1 MRRTSPH
8 MSYKARAGGRPLDFH
23 SKLRKEEGNI
33 MPIARRSVI
42 TIQPTTRIKDAAE
55 IMVKNKVRRLPV
67 VDPGTK
73 RMIGILITR
82 DVLDFLGGG
91 EKSKIIQNRFKGNF
105 LAAINDAVRTIMSEK
120 VVCGT
125 STMSVNDVAQLLWKT
140 GMGGAP
146 IVDENQRVV
155 GIVSERDFVA
165 FTPAVTGTQV
175 GYHMTRNVITAEPE
189 LQIKEAAKKMVSLGV
204 RRLPVVQARAFVG
217 IVTSVDILRYFGSS
231 KIFEYMSTNRV
242 DEAMSV
248 GVEAIMARN
257 VLTVAPNTDVG
268 EAARLMI
275 ERGCGGLPVV
285 EGDELVGI
293 ITERDILG
301 LLI

>member
-1 MRRTSPH
+1 
-8 MSYKARAGGRPLDFH
+8 MSYKSRAGGRPLDFH
-23 SKLRKEEGNI
+23 SRLRKEEGNI

-82 DVLDFLGGG
+82 DILDFLGGG

-125 STMSVNDVAQLLWKT
+125 SAMSVNDVAQLLWKT
-140 GMGGAP
+140 GMGGVP

-155 GIVSERDFVA
+155 GIVSERDFVT
-165 FTPAVTGTQV
+165 FTPAVTGTEV
-175 GYHMTRNVITAEPE
+175 GYHMTRNVTSAEPE

-204 RRLPVVQARAFVG
+204 RRLPVVEARVLVG
-217 IVTSVDILRYFGSS
+217 MVTSVDILRYFGTG
-231 KIFEYMSTNRV
+231 KMFEYMSTNRV
-242 DEAMSV
+242 DEVMSV
-248 GVEAIMARN
+248 GVEDIMTRD
-257 VLTVAPNTDVG
+257 VLTVTQNTDVG
-268 EAARLMI
+268 EAARLMV

>member
-1 MRRTSPH
+1 MRRPSPH
-8 MSYKARAGGRPLDFH
+8 MSYKSRAGGRPLDFH
-23 SKLRKEEGNI
+23 SRLRKEEGNI
-33 MPIARRSVI
+33 MSLARRSVI
-42 TIQPTTRIKDAAE
+42 TIQPTTRIKEAAE
-55 IMVKNKVRRLPV
+55 LMVKNKVRRLPV

-82 DVLDFLGGG
+82 DILDFLGGG
-91 EKSKIIQNRFKGNF
+91 EKSKIIQIRFKGNF

-120 VVCGT
+120 VICGT
-125 STMSVNDVAQLLWKT
+125 STMSVNDAAQLLWKT

-146 IVDENQRVV
+146 ILDENQRVV
-155 GIVSERDFVA
+155 GIVSERDFVT

-204 RRLPVVQARAFVG
+204 RRLPVVEARALVG
-217 IVTSVDILRYFGSS
+217 IITSVDILRYFGTS
-231 KIFEYMSTNRV
+231 KMFEYMSTNRV

-248 GVEAIMARN
+248 GVEDTMTRD
-257 VLTVAPNTDVG
+257 VLTTTPNTDVG
-268 EAARLMI
+268 EAARLMV
-275 ERGCGGLPVV
+275 EHGCGGLPVI

-293 ITERDILG
+293 ITERDILE

>member
-1 MRRTSPH
+1 
-8 MSYKARAGGRPLDFH
+8 
-23 SKLRKEEGNI
+23 

-55 IMVKNKVRRLPV
+55 LMVKNKVRRLPI

-82 DVLDFLGGG
+82 DILDFLGGG

-125 STMSVNDVAQLLWKT
+125 SAMSVNDVAQLLWKT

-155 GIVSERDFVA
+155 GIVSERDFVT

-204 RRLPVVQARAFVG
+204 RRLPVVEAHALVG
-217 IVTSVDILRYFGSS
+217 IITSVNILRYFSTS
-231 KIFEYMSTNRV
+231 KMFEYMSTNRV

-248 GVEAIMARN
+248 GVEDIMTRD
-257 VLTVAPNTDVG
+257 VLTTTPNTDVG

-275 ERGCGGLPVV
+275 ERGCGGLPVI

-293 ITERDILG
+293 ITERDILE

>member
-1 MRRTSPH
+1 
-8 MSYKARAGGRPLDFH
+8 MSYKSRAGGRPLDFH
-23 SKLRKEEGNI
+23 SRLRKEEGNI

-82 DVLDFLGGG
+82 DILDFLGGG

-125 STMSVNDVAQLLWKT
+125 SAMSVNDVAQLLWKT
-140 GMGGAP
+140 GMGGVP

-155 GIVSERDFVA
+155 GIVSERDFVT
-165 FTPAVTGTQV
+165 FTPAVTGTEV
-175 GYHMTRNVITAEPE
+175 GYHMTRNITSAEPE

-204 RRLPVVQARAFVG
+204 RRLPVVEARVLVG
-217 IVTSVDILRYFGSS
+217 MVTSVDILRYFGTG
-231 KIFEYMSTNRV
+231 KMFEYMSTNRV

-248 GVEAIMARN
+248 GVEDIMTRN
-257 VLTVAPNTDVG
+257 VLTVTQNTDVG
-268 EAARLMI
+268 EAARLMV

-285 EGDELVGI
+285 EEDELIGI